1 MSQNTMPGSS
11 IIMPPTQT
19 QAERDALHAEWLLS
33 GRKLEIE
40 WWNSSLG
47 GWHTNDGGPVWSNDV
62 VYRRKP
68 ASKKVPLGPE
78 DFPPGTV
85 VRDPEWAKHHWTS
98 IAEVGRFNILDGS
111 GGMWRYEGLQ
121 EDGWLYKTP
130 AMKEWKKCEKEE
142 D

>member
-1 MSQNTMPGSS
+1 MNPTNKESLTV
-11 IIMPPTQT
+11 PTQT

-33 GRKLEIE
+33 GRTIPIQHCHKGE
-40 WWNSSLG
+40 WIDSIWPITWCEL
-47 GWHTNDGGPVWSNDV
+47 TI
-62 VYRRKP
+62 YRRKP
-68 ASKKVPLGPE
+68 ASKKIPLGPE

-111 GGMWRYEGLQ
+111 GGEWKYEDLQ
-121 EDGWLYKTP
+121 RGGWLYKTP